1 MASAKV
7 QFIVLFVIFLQ
18 LLDSGKTA
26 PQFFGFFD
34 ATTAATT
41 VAGGDP
47 ITTPKA
53 NGGFFGVTFPTIT
66 MPNITLP
73 NITSIVDS
81 ILPKPRTFWQK
92 IGDQFVKIFDIIKM
106 EVMQI
111 FLSKSLPAVPAAS

>member
-34 ATTAATT
+34 ASTTAATT
-41 VAGGDP
+41 TVAVGDP
-47 ITTPKA
+47 ITTTKA
-53 NGGFFGVTFPTIT
+53 NNGFFGVTFPTIT
-66 MPNITLP
+66 MPNITG
-73 NITSIVDS
+73 IVDS

-92 IGDQFVKIFDIIKM
+92 IGDQLTKLFDIIKM

-111 FLSKSLPAVPAAS
+111 FVSKSLPAAP